1 MFSTLRELARLMHG
15 ARLHYGLAIVSLV
28 VASCFLY
35 LVPLVPQAVLDVVL
49 AHGGAE
55 PSTLSGEI
63 AQVMGGP
70 AFLAER
76 LWLPAL
82 VLVALTCVAGAFTYL
97 RERLAE
103 TATEQI
109 VLQLR
114 NRLHDRLQRLPTPF
128 HDDAESG
135 DLVQRCTSDVDT
147 VRLFLGGQV
156 VEFGR
161 TVVMLF
167 VPLPLMLAVDP
178 QMTLASVVLI
188 PAIIGFSLF
197 FFGRVHR
204 AYLRSDESEATLT
217 ANVQENIAGIRVV
230 RAFARQAFERSRF
243 GRNNDDYRDAD
254 YRVYAVAGWFWGV
267 SDFLCF
273 AQQAVVLV
281 TGIIFLAQGTL
292 TVGALFFFVTAVSMF
307 TFPMRQL
314 GRIVSDFGKATV
326 ALGRIRRILDTPPEQ
341 EPTNPEAFRAV
352 AGVSFDN
359 VTFAYG
365 DAEPILRDVSF
376 EVPAG
381 ATLAIVG
388 PPGSGKSTI
397 VALLLRMYEANA
409 GTISIGGVDITS
421 VARGDLRRRVG
432 VVHQE
437 AFLFSKPLL
446 ENLRMGRPDATMTQV
461 HDATRTACV
470 HEAIEK
476 FEHGYATKV
485 GERGVTLSGGQRQRV
500 AIARTLLEQPEVLVL
515 DDALSAV
522 DTRTEA
528 GILGELRRRHRDTT
542 TIVIAHR
549 LSTLS
554 IADWVVVLDG
564 GRVVQR
570 GTPEQLRQSVGPYAR
585 IVAHQQGWN
594 DAAREDVGS

>member
-15 ARLHYGLAIVSLV
+15 ARLHYSLAIVSLV
-28 VASCFLY
+28 VASSFLY
-35 LVPLVPQAVLDVVL
+35 LAPLVPQAVLDVVL
-49 AHGGAE
+49 AHEGAE
-55 PSTLSGEI
+55 PSEISGDLI
-63 AQVMGGP
+63 QWMGGP
-70 AFLAER
+70 VFLAQR
-76 LWLPAL
+76 LWVPAL
-82 VLVALTCVAGAFTYL
+82 LVVALTCVAGAFTYL

-103 TATEQI
+103 VATERI

-114 NRLHDRLQRLPTPF
+114 DRLHDRLQRLPTPF

-147 VRLFLGGQV
+147 VRMFLGGQV

-161 TVVMLF
+161 AVVMLF
-167 VPLPLMLAVDP
+167 VPLPLMLAVDTR
-178 QMTLASVVLI
+178 MTLASVVLV

-197 FFGRVHR
+197 FFGKVHR
-204 AYLRSDESEATLT
+204 AYLRSDESEASLT
-217 ANVQENIAGIRVV
+217 ANVQENISGIRVV

-254 YRVYAVAGWFWGV
+254 YRVYAVAGWFWGI

-281 TGIIFLAQGTL
+281 TGIVFLAQGTL
-292 TVGALFFFVTAVSMF
+292 TVGALFFFITAVSMF

-326 ALGRIRRILDTPPEQ
+326 SLGRIRVILDTAPEQ
-341 EPTNPEAFRAV
+341 ESANPESFREAS
-352 AGVSFDN
+352 GVSFDD

-365 DAEPILRDVSF
+365 DAEPTLHNVSF

-381 ATLAIVG
+381 GTLAIVG

-397 VALLLRMYEANA
+397 VALLLRMYEASA
-409 GTISIGGVDITS
+409 GTISVGGVDITS
-421 VARGDLRRRVG
+421 VTRGDLRRRVG

-437 AFLFSKPLL
+437 AFLFSKPLI
-446 ENLRMGRPDATMTQV
+446 ENLKMGRPEATMAEV
-461 HDATRTACV
+461 HDATRAACV

-476 FEHGYATKV
+476 FEKGYATKV

-500 AIARTLLEQPEVLVL
+500 AIARTLLEQPRVLVL

-528 GILGELRRRHRDTT
+528 SILRGLRERHQDTT

-549 LSTLS
+549 LSTLA

-564 GRVVQR
+564 GRVVQQ
-570 GTPEQLRQSVGPYAR
+570 GPPDQLGQVAGPYAR
-585 IVAHQQGWN
+585 IVASQHGWS
-594 DAAREDVGS
+594 DAAGEEMGS

>member
-1 MFSTLRELARLMHG
+1 MLSTLRELARLMHG
-15 ARLHYGLAIVSLV
+15 ARLHYGLAIISLV

-35 LVPLVPQAVLDVVL
+35 LAPLVPQAVLDVVL
-49 AHGGAE
+49 DGDGAE
-55 PSTLSGEI
+55 PSAISRGVTSL
-63 AQVMGGP
+63 MGGP
-70 AFLAER
+70 AYLGAR
-76 LWLPAL
+76 LWLPAV
-82 VLVALTCVAGAFTYL
+82 VLVGLTCVAGAFTYL

-103 TATEQI
+103 VATEKI
-109 VLQLR
+109 GLQLR
-114 NRLHDRLQRLPTPF
+114 DGLHDHLQRLRTPF

-161 TVVMLF
+161 TVIMLF
-167 VPLPLMLAVDP
+167 VPLPLMLMVDVR
-178 QMTLASVVLI
+178 MTLASTVVA
-188 PAIIGFSLF
+188 PAIVGFSLF

-217 ANVQENIAGIRVV
+217 ANVQENISGIRVV

-254 YRVYAVAGWFWGV
+254 QRVYAVAGWFWGI

-281 TGIIFLAQGTL
+281 TGTVFLAQGTL
-292 TVGALFFFVTAVSMF
+292 TVGALFFFVTAVGMF

-326 ALGRIRRILDTPPEQ
+326 ALGRIRQVLDAAPEQ
-341 EPTNPEAFRAV
+341 EPDRPV
-352 AGVSFDN
+352 ALPDRGSVSFDD

-365 DAEPILRDVSF
+365 DAEPTLRNVSF
-376 EVPAG
+376 DVPSG

-397 VALLLRMYEANA
+397 VSLLLRMYETN
-409 GTISIGGVDITS
+409 GGSISIGGVDVTA
-421 VARGDLRRRVG
+421 VARADLRRRVG

-437 AFLFSKPLL
+437 AFLFSKPLAD
-446 ENLRMGRPDATMTQV
+446 NLRMGRPEATMSEIVDATGI
-461 HDATRTACV
+461 ACV
-470 HEAIEK
+470 HAAIEK
-476 FEHGYATKV
+476 FEHGYTTKV

-500 AIARTLLEQPEVLVL
+500 AIARTLLRRPDILVL

-522 DTRTEA
+522 DTRRREA
-528 GILGELRRRHRDTT
+528 SDVLLVDGKAVHAEL
-542 TIVIAHR
+542 
-549 LSTLS
+549 LK
-554 IADWVVVLDG
+554 
-564 GRVVQR
+564 GRVHVPGVEQHDDVEDE
-570 GTPEQLRQSVGPYAR
+570 PERSELVFHP
-585 IVAHQQGWN
+585 VAVPLPKFT
-594 DAAREDVGS
+594 AF

>member
-1 MFSTLRELARLMHG
+1 MHG

-35 LVPLVPQAVLDVVL
+35 LAPLVPQAVLDVVL
-49 AHGGAE
+49 GHEGAE
-55 PSTLSGEI
+55 PSAISVGVTEAL
-63 AQVMGGP
+63 GGP
-70 AFLAER
+70 AYLQTR

-82 VLVALTCVAGAFTYL
+82 LVVLLTCVAGLFTYL

-103 TATEQI
+103 VATERI
-109 VLQLR
+109 VQQLR
-114 NRLHDRLQRLPTPF
+114 DRLHDRLQRLPTPF

-167 VPLPLMLAVDP
+167 VPLPLMLAVDGR
-178 QMTLASVVLI
+178 MTLAAVILV

-197 FFGRVHR
+197 FFGKVHR

-217 ANVQENIAGIRVV
+217 ANVQENISGIRVV
-230 RAFARQAFERSRF
+230 RAFARQAFERTRF

-254 YRVYAVAGWFWGV
+254 YRVYVVAGWFWGV

-273 AQQAVVLV
+273 AQQAIVLI
-281 TGIIFLAQGTL
+281 TGIVLLTQGTI
-292 TVGALFFFVTAVSMF
+292 TVGTLFFFVTAVSMF

-326 ALGRIRRILDTPPEQ
+326 SLGRIRQILDTAPEQ
-341 EPTNPEAFRAV
+341 EATAPVPFTGAT
-352 AGVSFDN
+352 GVSFQD

-365 DAEPILRDVSF
+365 DAEPTLRNVSF

-397 VALLLRMYEANA
+397 VALLLRMYEANT

-421 VARGDLRRRVG
+421 AAREDLRRLVG

-446 ENLRMGRPDATMTQV
+446 DNLKMGQPDATV
-461 HDATRTACV
+461 AEIHDATRTACV
-470 HEAIEK
+470 HEAIET

-500 AIARTLLEQPEVLVL
+500 AIARTLLEHPGVLVL

-528 GILGELRRRHRDTT
+528 SILGALRERHQHTT

-549 LSTLS
+549 LSTLAL
-554 IADWVVVLDG
+554 ADWVVVLDG
-564 GRVVQR
+564 GAVVQQGPPDR
-570 GTPEQLRQSVGPYAR
+570 LKRIAGPYAR
-585 IVAHQQGWN
+585 IVARQRGWVH
-594 DAAREDVGS
+594 AANEDVGS

>member
-15 ARLHYGLAIVSLV
+15 ARLHYGLAIASLV

-35 LVPLVPQAVLDVVL
+35 LAPLVPQAVLDVVL
-49 AHGGAE
+49 AHDGAE
-55 PSTLSGEI
+55 PSELSMQM
-63 AQVMGGP
+63 ARAMGGP
-70 AFLAER
+70 ARLAER

-82 VLVALTCVAGAFTYL
+82 VLVALTCVAGVFTYL

-103 TATEQI
+103 VATERI

-114 NRLHDRLQRLPTPF
+114 DRLHDRLQRLPTPF

-167 VPLPLMLAVDP
+167 VPLPLMLAVDSR
-178 QMTLASVVLI
+178 MTLASVVLV

-217 ANVQENIAGIRVV
+217 ANVQENISGIRVV

-273 AQQAVVLV
+273 AQQALVLV
-281 TGIIFLAQGTL
+281 TGVVFLAQGKL

-326 ALGRIRRILDTPPEQ
+326 ALGRIRRILDTAPEQ
-341 EPTNPEAFRAV
+341 DPANPKAFRDA
-352 AGVSFDN
+352 AAVSFED

-365 DAEPILRDVSF
+365 DAEPMLRDVSF

-397 VALLLRMYEANA
+397 VALLLRMYEADA
-409 GTISIGGVDITS
+409 GTISIGGVDISS
-421 VARGDLRRRVG
+421 VRRADLRRRVG

-446 ENLRMGRPDATMTQV
+446 DNLRMGRPGATINEV
-461 HDATRTACV
+461 RGATRAACV
-470 HEAIEK
+470 HEAIEM

-528 GILGELRRRHRDTT
+528 GILGELRKQHQDTT

-549 LSTLS
+549 LSTLA

-564 GRVVQR
+564 GRVVQQ
-570 GTPEQLRQSVGPYAR
+570 GAPAQLQQVSGPYAR
-585 IVAHQQGWN
+585 IVDRQRDGSRA
-594 DAAREDVGS
+594 EDVGS

>member
-15 ARLHYGLAIVSLV
+15 ARLHYSLAIVSLV

-35 LVPLVPQAVLDVVL
+35 LAPLIPQAVLDVVL
-49 AHGGAE
+49 AHEETSAVSSSVAQLMGGAE
-55 PSTLSGEI
+55 
-63 AQVMGGP
+63 
-70 AFLAER
+70 FLAKR

-82 VLVALTCVAGAFTYL
+82 VLVALTVVAGAFTYL

-103 TATEQI
+103 VATERI

-114 NRLHDRLQRLPTPF
+114 DRLHDRLQRLPTPF

-147 VRLFLGGQV
+147 LRLFLGGQV

-167 VPLPLMLAVDP
+167 VPLPLMLAVDTR
-178 QMTLASVVLI
+178 MTLASVVLV

-217 ANVQENIAGIRVV
+217 ANVQENISGIRVV

-243 GRNNDDYRDAD
+243 GRNNDTYRDAD
-254 YRVYAVAGWFWGV
+254 YRVYVVAGWFWGV
-267 SDFLCF
+267 SDFMCF

-281 TGIIFLAQGTL
+281 TGIVFLAQGTL

-326 ALGRIRRILDTPPEQ
+326 ALGRIRLILDTEPEQ
-341 EPTNPEAFRAV
+341 EPATPKVFGDA
-352 AGVSFDN
+352 AGVSFDD

-365 DAEPILRDVSF
+365 DAEPMLRNVSF

-381 ATLAIVG
+381 ATLAIMG

-421 VARGDLRRRVG
+421 VTRNDLRRRVG

-446 ENLRMGRPDATMTQV
+446 DNLKMGRPDATMPEV
-461 HDATRTACV
+461 RDATRAACV
-470 HEAIEK
+470 HEAIET

-500 AIARTLLEQPEVLVL
+500 AIARTLLEQPQVLVL

-528 GILGELRRRHRDTT
+528 GILSRLREQHQHTT

-549 LSTLS
+549 LSTLA
-554 IADWVVVLDG
+554 IADWVVVLGDG
-564 GRVVQR
+564 QVVQQ
-570 GTPEQLRQSVGPYAR
+570 GTPDQLKQVVGPYAR
-585 IVAHQQGWN
+585 IVERQRG
-594 DAAREDVGS
+594 DSEEMRP

>member
-1 MFSTLRELARLMHG
+1 MHG
-15 ARLHYGLAIVSLV
+15 ARLHYSIAIASLV
-28 VASCFLY
+28 IASCFLY
-35 LVPLVPQAVLDVVL
+35 LAPLVPQAVLDVVL
-49 AHGGAE
+49 AHDGAE
-55 PSTLSGEI
+55 PSRVS
-63 AQVMGGP
+63 ASVVRAMGGP
-70 AFLAER
+70 AFVAEQ

-82 VLVALTCVAGAFTYL
+82 LLVVLTAVAGAFTYL

-103 TATEQI
+103 VATEQI
-109 VLQLR
+109 ILELR
-114 NRLHDRLQRLPTPF
+114 DRLHDRLQRLPTPF
-128 HDDAESG
+128 HDNAESG

-167 VPLPLMLAVDP
+167 VPLPLMLAVDGR
-178 QMTLASVVLI
+178 MTLASVILV
-188 PAIIGFSLF
+188 PAIIGFSVF
-197 FFGRVHR
+197 FFGKVHR

-217 ANVQENIAGIRVV
+217 ANVQENISGIRVV

-254 YRVYAVAGWFWGV
+254 YRVYVVAGWFWGI
-267 SDFLCF
+267 SDFMCF

-281 TGIIFLAQGTL
+281 TGIVFLAQGTL

-326 ALGRIRRILDTPPEQ
+326 ALGRIRRILDTEPEQ
-341 EPTNPEAFRAV
+341 EPDNPSVLQEAG
-352 AGVSFDN
+352 GVSFDN

-365 DAEPILRDVSF
+365 DAEPTLRNVSF
-376 EVPAG
+376 DVPSG
-381 ATLAIVG
+381 ATLAIIG

-397 VALLLRMYEANA
+397 VSLLLRMYETNA
-409 GTISIGGVDITS
+409 GTISIGGLDITS
-421 VARGDLRRRVG
+421 VSRGDLRARVG

-446 ENLRMGRPDATMTQV
+446 DNLRMGRPGATMADI
-461 HDATRTACV
+461 HDATHAACV
-470 HEAIEK
+470 HDAIEK

-500 AIARTLLEQPEVLVL
+500 AIARTLLERPRVLVL

-528 GILGELRRRHRDTT
+528 GILAELRERHQKTT

-549 LSTLS
+549 LSTLAL
-554 IADWVVVLDG
+554 ADWVVVLDG
-564 GRVVQR
+564 GRVVQQ
-570 GTPEQLRQSVGPYAR
+570 GTPEQLRQVAGPYAR
-585 IVAHQQGWN
+585 IVDRQRTHAG
-594 DAAREDVGS
+594 AVEMTS